1 MENQECGNLPNDC
14 CRCWEL
20 IFQKVRE
27 DDERDLDSISLVS
40 KQFLSISNRV
50 KQSLTLN
57 VNADTLHLLPNILRR
72 FRHIKSIVID
82 TNILKNIYDSIA
94 IDGVLDQIARYGIL
108 LNLHA
113 LRFQCHI
120 EALRDGFRA
129 LALSKNMKNNLK
141 VLDCSWVIS
150 MQDKDLVLIADLF
163 PQLEELS
170 IQADRYFFDDETA
183 VRITDDGIGVLAAK
197 LKELKE
203 IEIYCPLDACF
214 ITDKSLESLSE
225 NCVKLRKIDLC
236 ISRADQHNVT
246 EVGIDSVM
254 RHSTNLTSLSL
265 DLLSLQPPTSP
276 FAIGNGFANAKNLH
290 SLSLGQAL
298 ISNKR
303 ISLLAKT
310 YPPLKKLELSSFPGD
325 NSEILGALKMLLH
338 ACQLTLE
345 ELSLSFW
352 SLTNTDISD
361 LAPYLSNLTSINLDG
376 LSGLTSVTFYTL
388 TKSCPLLKILTMV
401 NMKGQ
406 EDTFSPDF
414 LHKNYRMRHLDISKN
429 PWLNDTI
436 LKNMGHVCPNL
447 QFLRVSY
454 CLRLTNVGIGEV
466 LRRCPAITQLNINH
480 LKVSNDFFGRYSDN
494 SSKLNLKT
502 LEACDNKISDEGM
515 AMIGNRCPNLQ
526 YLNIGFC
533 KQVTDKGVME
543 VVKKCKRLRN
553 ICLYGC
559 EKVSTNI
566 LPEMV
571 FSRPSLRKI
580 DLPSKFDLTEE
591 TKNTVSS
598 FGCRLIFN
606 EA

>member
-1 MENQECGNLPNDC
+1 MENQECGYLPNE
-14 CRCWEL
+14 CWEL

-27 DDERDLDSISLVS
+27 DDERDLDSISLAS
-40 KQFLSISNRV
+40 KRFLSISNRV

-94 IDGVLDQIARYGIL
+94 VNGVFDQIARSGIL

-113 LRFQCHI
+113 LRFRCHV

-129 LALSKNMKNNLK
+129 LALSKNRKNNLK

-163 PQLEELS
+163 PQLEELR
-170 IQADRYFFDDETA
+170 IQADRNFCDDA
-183 VRITDDGIGVLAAK
+183 NITDAGIGVLAVK

-214 ITDKSLESLSE
+214 ITNKSL
-225 NCVKLRKIDLC
+225 
-236 ISRADQHNVT
+236 
-246 EVGIDSVM
+246 
-254 RHSTNLTSLSL
+254 STNLTSLSL
-265 DLLSLQPPTSP
+265 DLLSLKPSASP
-276 FAIGNGFANAKNLH
+276 SAIGNGFANAKNLH

-303 ISLLAKT
+303 ISLLAKA
-310 YPPLKKLELSSFPGD
+310 YPPLKMLELSSFPGN
-325 NSEILGALKMLLH
+325 NSEIHGALKMLLH

-352 SLTNTDISD
+352 SLTDTDISD

-376 LSGLTSVTFYTL
+376 LSELTSVTFYTL
-388 TKSCPLLKILTMV
+388 TKSCPLLEILTMA
-401 NMKGQ
+401 NMKEQ
-406 EDTFSPDF
+406 ETDTFSPDF

-429 PWLNDTI
+429 PRLNDKMLENI
-436 LKNMGHVCPNL
+436 GHVCPNL
-447 QFLRVSY
+447 QFLRVSF
-454 CLRLTNVGIGEV
+454 CSRLTNLGIGEV

-480 LKVSNDFFGRYSDN
+480 LEVSNDFFGSYSDN

-502 LEACDNKISDEGM
+502 LEACHNKISDEGM